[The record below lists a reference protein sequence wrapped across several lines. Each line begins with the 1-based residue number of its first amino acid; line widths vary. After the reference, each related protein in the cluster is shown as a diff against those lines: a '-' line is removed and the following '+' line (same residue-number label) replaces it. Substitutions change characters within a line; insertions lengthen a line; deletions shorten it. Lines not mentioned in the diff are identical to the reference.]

1 MQFVAR
7 RSSLHSRKR
16 IMASPQTVSADA
28 LPDGDTTELDLYAS
42 EFAKLVSRYSPYR
55 HEAPSEWLS
64 RLPNE
69 AYLYFQRGT
78 STFGREARTP
88 IERRG
93 RLYLIHTALVFMWMS
108 WGKSTARQRFQS
120 KAHKGTRR
128 AASLI
133 TLEHYRRGGV
143 FAAYNTFDWFFQP
156 VDEWTVTLISAAVRS
171 EKIPDPELKASIDET
186 PLARCTVGTVST
198 LRSTGA
204 LPARS
209 NLVLD

>member
-1 MQFVAR
+1 
-7 RSSLHSRKR
+7 
-16 IMASPQTVSADA
+16 MASPQTVSAHA
-28 LPDGDTTELDLYAS
+28 LPDGDTNELDLYAA

-55 HEAPSEWLS
+55 HEAPSAWLS

-69 AYLYFQRGT
+69 VYLYFHRGT
-78 STFGREARTP
+78 TTFGRDARTP

-93 RLYLIHTALVFMWMS
+93 RLYLIHTALVFMWMN

-120 KAHKGTRR
+120 KAEKGTRR

-133 TLEHYRRGGV
+133 ALEHYKRGGV
-143 FAAYNTFDWFFQP
+143 FADYNTFDWFFQP

-171 EKIPDPELKASIDET
+171 ERIPDPELKDSVEET
-186 PLARCTVGTVST
+186 PLAQCTVGTISA
-198 LRSTGA
+198 LRSASA
-204 LPARS
+204 LPARK